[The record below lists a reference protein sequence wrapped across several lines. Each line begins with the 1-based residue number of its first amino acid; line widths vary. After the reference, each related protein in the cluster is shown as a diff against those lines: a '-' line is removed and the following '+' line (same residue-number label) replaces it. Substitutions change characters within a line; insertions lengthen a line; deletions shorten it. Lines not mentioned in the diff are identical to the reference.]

1 MSDVIEILTP
11 ATPETLEVVVAG
23 PQGVQGDTGPAN
35 TLAIGTVT
43 TGAAGSSADAT
54 ITGDAPN
61 QTLNLTIPTGAT
73 GATGPQGPTIDD
85 ASLLTTGTLAD
96 ARLSSNV
103 AFKTQSSDMEITD
116 NTKGLILKSPNNT
129 RWRLTI
135 NDDGTLSRAALALM
149 TLLAFAASGMAQVR
163 DMVTDTN
170 GNIVTGRTGT
180 LTWANALAFGTNAAT
195 TRTNLGL
202 GTAATNEA
210 SAFQP
215 ASANLT
221 NLASNNAASLTNFPA
236 LLLRTNGSA
245 AGLTN
250 FPTLNQNTTGTA
262 SNVTGVVAI
271 ANGGTGAT
279 NASNARTALGLGETN
294 NVTFSNVTAN
304 GTLTVGSIATTAPV
318 SWALDAVQTAA
329 NTNGVLDLPLT
340 ANVLRITNANTIST
354 ITNGRLGAFYFLLN
368 QSGTNL
374 VISNSAT
381 ITARG
386 ATNLTLGADQSAT
399 LISTTAT
406 NATVH

>member
-1 MSDVIEILTP
+1 MADEIIIET
-11 ATPETLEVVVAG
+11 TSSQTLEVGTPG
-23 PQGVQGDTGPAN
+23 PQGPKGDTGD
-35 TLAIGTVT
+35 
-43 TGAAGSSADAT
+43 TGAQGPQGPKGD
-54 ITGDAPN
+54 TGDTGTPGP
-61 QTLNLTIPTGAT
+61 QGPTGAT

-96 ARLSSNV
+96 ARLSNNV
-103 AFKTQSSDMEITD
+103 AFKTQSADMEITD
-116 NTKGLILKSPNNT
+116 NTKGIILKSPNNT

-135 NDDGTLSRAALALM
+135 NDDGTLARVALALM
-149 TLLAFAASGMAQVR
+149 ALLAFAASGVAQMR

-170 GNIVTGRTGT
+170 GNVVTGRAGT
-180 LTWANALAFGTNAAT
+180 LTWTNALAFGTNAAT
-195 TRTNLGL
+195 VRTNLGL
-202 GTAATNEA
+202 GSAATNPA

-221 NLASNNAASLTNFPA
+221 NLAANNAANLTNFPA

-262 SNVTGVVAI
+262 SNVTGVVAV

-329 NTNGVLDLPLT
+329 ATNGVLDLPLT
-340 ANVLRITNANTIST
+340 ANVLRITNANTISA

-386 ATNLTLGADQSAT
+386 ATNLTLGANQSAT
-399 LISTTAT
+399 LISTTTT

>member
-1 MSDVIEILTP
+1 MKRLPVIAAALLALCATTP
-11 ATPETLEVVVAG
+11 A
-23 PQGVQGDTGPAN
+23 
-35 TLAIGTVT
+35 
-43 TGAAGSSADAT
+43 
-54 ITGDAPN
+54 
-61 QTLNLTIPTGAT
+61 QTL
-73 GATGPQGPTIDD
+73 
-85 ASLLTTGTLAD
+85 
-96 ARLSSNV
+96 
-103 AFKTQSSDMEITD
+103 
-116 NTKGLILKSPNNT
+116 KGLFYNT
-129 RWRLTI
+129 
-135 NDDGTLSRAALALM
+135 
-149 TLLAFAASGMAQVR
+149 
-163 DMVTDTN
+163 TN
-170 GNIVTGRTGT
+170 GQVVYSGT
-180 LTWANALAFGTNAAT
+180 NPLTFTNAPRMAGAFFTNAAVT
-195 TRTNLGL
+195 SSSNYILSIGLTNNGFTGMSGGPSDIAYRREGVILWEGSSTGLRFPSGATVSSTLNFNYGAGSLGVISFSGIDAATGRAISRTNLGL
-202 GTAATNEA
+202 GAGWLTNTVAADFRAAIGLGSAATNA
-210 SAFQP
+210 TADFQP
-215 ASANLT
+215 ASAALT
-221 NLASNNAASLTNFPA
+221 NLAGNNAANLTNFPA

-318 SWALDAVQTAA
+318 SWALDAVQTGAD
-329 NTNGVLDLPLT
+329 TNGVLDLPLT
-340 ANVLRITNANTIST
+340 ANVLRITNANTISA

-386 ATNLTLGADQSAT
+386 ATNLTLGANQSAT

>member
-1 MSDVIEILTP
+1 M
-11 ATPETLEVVVAG
+11 
-23 PQGVQGDTGPAN
+23 
-35 TLAIGTVT
+35 
-43 TGAAGSSADAT
+43 
-54 ITGDAPN
+54 
-61 QTLNLTIPTGAT
+61 
-73 GATGPQGPTIDD
+73 
-85 ASLLTTGTLAD
+85 
-96 ARLSSNV
+96 
-103 AFKTQSSDMEITD
+103 K
-116 NTKGLILKSPNNT
+116 
-129 RWRLTI
+129 
-135 NDDGTLSRAALALM
+135 
-149 TLLAFAASGMAQVR
+149 TLLATLILATLCAFSGYGQ
-163 DMVTDTN
+163 TIKSLGYNTTN
-170 GNIVTGRTGT
+170 GVVVYTNTNT
-180 LTWANALAFGTNAAT
+180 LNFINPVFFGSLAQGELSLDTSFEDDGLGLSIRRGTNDGIFLLNLGFTNNTIHFFVPISFQNNTAAAT

-202 GTAATNEA
+202 PLPALTNTSNADFRTAIGLGSAATNA
-210 SAFQP
+210 TADFQP

-221 NLASNNAASLTNFPA
+221 NLASNNAANLTNFPA

-245 AGLTN
+245 ANLTN

-294 NVTFSNVTAN
+294 NVTFSNITAN

-329 NTNGVLDLPLT
+329 GTNGVLDLPLT
-340 ANVLRITNANTIST
+340 ANVLRITNANTISA

-386 ATNLTLGADQSAT
+386 ATNLTLGANQSAT
-399 LISTTAT
+399 LISTTTT

>member
-1 MSDVIEILTP
+1 MKHPFLTLLL
-11 ATPETLEVVVAG
+11 ATLCAVSGYAQTIKSLGYNTTNGHVVYSG
-23 PQGVQGDTGPAN
+23 TN
-35 TLAIGTVT
+35 TLRVPPINVDGQAFFNGNTLTWESESRLDLETRNLQGGSWTVEGAILPTDIDGTKNHL
-43 TGAAGSSADAT
+43 GLGSEQDAT
-54 ITGDAPN
+54 FRSVRYGYGIV
-61 QTLNLTIPTGAT
+61 QE
-73 GATGPQGPTIDD
+73 
-85 ASLLTTGTLAD
+85 
-96 ARLSSNV
+96 
-103 AFKTQSSDMEITD
+103 F
-116 NTKGLILKSPNNT
+116 GLILDAVGVGWYSTNT
-129 RWRLTI
+129 NLPPVT
-135 NDDGTLSRAALALM
+135 NPSRII
-149 TLLAFAASGMAQVR
+149 
-163 DMVTDTN
+163 D
-170 GNIVTGRTGT
+170 
-180 LTWANALAFGTNAAT
+180 FGTESVNVRVPMTFSNAAT

-202 GTAATNEA
+202 PLQALTNTSNADFRTAIGLGSAATNPA

-221 NLASNNAASLTNFPA
+221 NLAANNAANLTNFPA

-329 NTNGVLDLPLT
+329 GTNGVLDLPLT
-340 ANVLRITNANTIST
+340 ANVLRITNANTISA

-386 ATNLTLGADQSAT
+386 ATNLTLGANQSAT